1 MLKNSKMPRREKKLL
16 DRKTAFKFVVK
27 YKERNMVYT
36 ISEIT
41 DRLTPVFEQNGV
53 TKAILF
59 GSYAKG
65 TATEESDIDLAIEA
79 ESYVSGF
86 MFGGIYGHIIQGVD
100 KQVDLVLGIDQDS
113 DNEIYDEILKSGVV
127 IYER

>member
-1 MLKNSKMPRREKKLL
+1 
-16 DRKTAFKFVVK
+16 
-27 YKERNMVYT
+27 MVYT
-36 ISEIT
+36 INEIT

-65 TATEESDIDLAIEA
+65 TATEESDVDLVIET
-79 ESYVSGF
+79 EPYVRGLKF
-86 MFGGIYGHIIQGVD
+86 YGILGNIMD
-100 KQVDLVLGIDQDS
+100 ALEKQVDLVSSTSIIPNGEVDLEVAQ
-113 DNEIYDEILKSGVV
+113 SGKV